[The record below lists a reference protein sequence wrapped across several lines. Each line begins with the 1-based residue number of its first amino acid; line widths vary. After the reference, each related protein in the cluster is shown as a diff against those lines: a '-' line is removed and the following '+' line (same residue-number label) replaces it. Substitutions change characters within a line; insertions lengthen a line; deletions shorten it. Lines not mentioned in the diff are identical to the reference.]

1 MRWQRVLRRSQ
12 AATVTPRRMCI
23 VIWLLVFAATGEATE
38 NAKVAEVVYSR
49 HAFADLERLA
59 DFLIKDAPQAA
70 VTAIDVIRDGI
81 HFLERHPF
89 VGRPCEEGLRELLIS
104 YGKSGYVALYS
115 YEQSQDVVLVL
126 AIRHQRVAG
135 YST

>member
-1 MRWQRVLRRSQ
+1 M
-12 AATVTPRRMCI
+12 
-23 VIWLLVFAATGEATE
+23 
-38 NAKVAEVVYSR
+38 AEVVYSR

-81 HFLERHPF
+81 DILERHPF

-126 AIRHQRVAG
+126 AIRHQQEAG

>member
-1 MRWQRVLRRSQ
+1 M
-12 AATVTPRRMCI
+12 
-23 VIWLLVFAATGEATE
+23 
-38 NAKVAEVVYSR
+38 AEVVYSR

-70 VTAIDVIRDGI
+70 VTAIEVIRDGI
-81 HFLERHPF
+81 EILERHPF
-89 VGRPCEEGLRELLIS
+89 VGRSCEEGLRELLIS

-115 YEQSQDVVLVL
+115 YEQRQDVVLVL
-126 AIRHQRVAG
+126 AIRHQREAG